1 MSSRFPTFIIL
12 ILIALSSLACETIH
26 TGVLGDIPTGM
37 KPSSALNVGDTYSD
51 PLNRFSLKITDDR
64 HLVVKR
70 TKEGVVFEGKAI
82 DRGDIIYAV
91 LVYELPSDMKGTDYG
106 ILEATWDG
114 LVEKARAAGGT
125 LIAIDK
131 QKSVKNGLPYLE
143 AYYRSERGTNSLKRG
158 YISRFVKKDN
168 RVYNMYYSYVSMYQS
183 AFDTSIY
190 NSVES
195 FADLKEPAAKF
206 FEGVR
211 FE

>member
-1 MSSRFPTFIIL
+1 
-12 ILIALSSLACETIH
+12 
-26 TGVLGDIPTGM
+26 M
-37 KPSSALNVGDTYSD
+37 KPASSLNVGDTYSD

-70 TKEGVVFEGKAI
+70 TKEGVVLEGKAI

-91 LVYELPSDMKGTDYG
+91 LVYELSPEMKGTDYG

-114 LVEKARAAGGT
+114 LVEKAKVAGGA
-125 LIAIDK
+125 LVVIDK
-131 QKSVKNGLPYLE
+131 QESVKNGLPYLE
-143 AYYRSERGTNSLKRG
+143 VYYRSEHGANSLKRG
-158 YISRFVKKDN
+158 YISRFVKKDK

-195 FADLKEPAAKF
+195 FDDLKEPAAKF